1 MATSSASASA
11 ARVASAPSALS
22 SRRRADVRVRPARA
36 PPLRR
41 AFSARAQAASWG
53 EGNASRGGP
62 PSKSW
67 SRARKQLVEAL
78 VQGSGLARAPSVW
91 YVDHRDDD
99 AAPGVSPK
107 LSRQGAVTSSVGP
120 VAGSSDDVVRVHA
133 RREGVSHRA
142 LAHPESREHDH
153 LRDELSRHVAAG
165 GATVLVTP
173 IVDPLIVDLSADA
186 ERDARSTFDEDPDG
200 YGSFAPLSRTVD
212 FDGSSSSAG
221 PSGRV
226 LVEGTVCKCDPNDPG
241 DCCARGLSTYCT
253 SCPVLAS
260 CDEAAD
266 GLGEALVA
274 GTSVEHGAGET
285 HGNAAAGSG
294 SCASAG
300 ALGDCAF
307 ARAIKEAAATVADRN
322 VYYAAV
328 VQTARRAGAEA
339 TTDDLDGVLDGEGG
353 VASIGYEEFLVY
365 RPAGDA
371 WIAGSV
377 PPPTSVRRA
386 SFGPK
391 LRRELMS
398 LSAESRR

>member
-22 SRRRADVRVRPARA
+22 SRRRADVRGRPARA
-36 PPLRR
+36 PSSRR

-67 SRARKQLVEAL
+67 SRARRQLVEAL

-99 AAPGVSPK
+99 AASGASPK

-133 RREGVSHRA
+133 RCEGVSHRA

-153 LRDELSRHVAAG
+153 LRDELARHVAAG

-186 ERDARSTFDEDPDG
+186 ERDARATFGEDGDG
-200 YGSFAPLSRTVD
+200 YGSFASLSRTVD

-253 SCPVLAS
+253 SCPVSAS
-260 CDEAAD
+260 CDKC
-266 GLGEALVA
+266 GI
-274 GTSVEHGAGET
+274 
-285 HGNAAAGSG
+285 AAAGAG
-294 SCASAG
+294 SCETAG

-307 ARAIKEAAATVADRN
+307 ARTIKEASATVAERN

-328 VQTARRAGAEA
+328 VQTASRVGVEA
-339 TTDDLDGVLDGEGG
+339 TDALEETFAREGG
-353 VASIGYEEFLVY
+353 DASVGYEEFLVY
-365 RPAGDA
+365 RPAGDV

-391 LRRELMS
+391 LRRELAT
-398 LSAESRR
+398 LSAER